1 MANLPETTGATYPT
15 VRQIENGEAQAGGLN
30 GLWNEHA
37 KAMIERTNSLKSR
50 LDGSGVA
57 LDGLASITDFN
68 AVTKAGTYRSAT
80 GIPNAPLSNTS
91 FTLLHMPAAD
101 TSAATQLAFG
111 SASDRVFWRRR
122 TGGTWGAWREI
133 WSGAQPTVQ
142 LGSSGYQVLPSG
154 LLLQWGLVSSTHG
167 GSVTFPVAFPS
178 ACYGVTLGDEAINTT
193 AAVAHVL
200 SVSNRSTTGFTIS
213 MVRHD
218 ADTSTGT
225 AFFYMALGI

>member
-1 MANLPETTGATYPT
+1 MANLPETSGATYPP

-37 KAMIERTNSLKSR
+37 KAMIQRTNNLKTR
-50 LDGSGVA
+50 IDEAGVA

-68 AVTKAGTYRSAT
+68 AVTKAGSYRAST
-80 GIPNAPLSNTS
+80 GTPNAPLSNTS
-91 FTLLHMPAAD
+91 FTLLHLPAAD

-111 SASDRVFWRRR
+111 SATDRVFWRRK
-122 TGGTWGAWREI
+122 TAGVWSGWREF
-133 WSGAQPTVQ
+133 WAGWQAATQFGT
-142 LGSSGYQVLPSG
+142 SGYQMMPSG
-154 LLLQWGLVSSTHG
+154 LMLQWGLVSSTHG
-167 GSVTFPVAFPS
+167 GVITFPVAFPTF
-178 ACYGVTLGDEAINTT
+178 CYGVTLGDEAINTT

-200 SVSNRSTTGFTIS
+200 SVSARAPTGFTIS

-225 AFFYMALGI
+225 AFFYMALGL